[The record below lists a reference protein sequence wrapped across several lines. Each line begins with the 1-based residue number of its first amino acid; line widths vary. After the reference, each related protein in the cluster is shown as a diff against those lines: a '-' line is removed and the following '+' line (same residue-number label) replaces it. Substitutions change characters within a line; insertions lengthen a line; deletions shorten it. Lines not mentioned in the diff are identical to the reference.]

1 MAPRRLDRRAIAIS
15 AVIALL
21 AASVAALIVVLVA
34 GDGDADGGDATSSGS
49 LELTDQGDVNID
61 RLLSVQLDT
70 ADGDTTD
77 LGALLDGRP
86 LLVNLWQSSCR
97 PCIDEMPL
105 LDQASIERAD
115 ELAVVGVA
123 TQDREEK
130 AAELAAR
137 TEITYPWVLDPEG
150 EVFFQARAAGMPT
163 TVLLDADGQV
173 LGMETGV
180 FADKAELDAFLDD
193 HLPS

>member
-86 LLVNLWQSSCR
+86 LLVNLWQSSCV

-105 LDQASIERAD
+105 LEQASVDRAD
-115 ELAVVGVA
+115 QLAVVGVA
-123 TQDREEK
+123 TQDEPDD
-130 AAELAAR
+130 AATLA
-137 TEITYPWVLDPEG
+137 TQTGITYPWVLDPEG
-150 EVFFQARAAGMPT
+150 RVFYEARAAGMPT
-163 TVLLDADGQV
+163 TVLLDAVGRV
-173 LGMETGV
+173 LGVETGAFV
-180 FADKAELDAFLDD
+180 DADELDAFLDD
-193 HLPS
+193 HLPG

>member
-34 GDGDADGGDATSSGS
+34 GDGGDGGEAASSGS

-70 ADGDTTD
+70 PDGDATD
-77 LGALLDGRP
+77 LGDLLDGRP
-86 LLVNLWQSSCR
+86 LLVNLWQSSCV

-105 LDQASIERAD
+105 LEQASVDRAD
-115 ELAVVGVA
+115 QLAVVGVA
-123 TQDREEK
+123 TQDEPDA
-130 AAELAAR
+130 AAELAAQ
-137 TEITYPWVLDPEG
+137 TGITYPWVLDPEG
-150 EVFFQARAAGMPT
+150 RVFYEARAAGMPT
-163 TVLLDADGQV
+163 TVLLDAEGRV
-173 LGMETGV
+173 LGVETGAFV
-180 FADKAELDAFLDD
+180 DADELDAFLDD
-193 HLPS
+193 HLPG